1 MEYEGDI
8 IRPPSEADAIIL
20 QVTVGCSH
28 NRCTFCGAYAGVSFR
43 LRDEERIR
51 RDIDFAARHCRR
63 QSRLFFAD
71 GNVLCLPQRRLTG
84 LCRQARERL
93 PWVRR
98 LGLYANARDVLAK
111 SPVEL
116 DELRALGLR
125 RVYLGLESG
134 DAAVLAAVDKGS
146 GPEEMITAA
155 RRLRA
160 ANIFVSV
167 TVLLGL
173 AGQEGSHAHA
183 VASGRVLSEM
193 RPHQIAILSY
203 MPLPGAPLGER
214 VLAGEHPLPDTDG
227 LLAEL
232 ETMIE
237 HISCDRVQLHS
248 NHASNFLP
256 LEGRLQRDR
265 PALLSAIRQARAG
278 KVALRPEWMRGL

>member
-1 MEYEGDI
+1 VEYEGDI

-28 NRCTFCGAYAGVSFR
+28 NRCTFCGAYAGVRFR
-43 LRDEERIR
+43 LREAERIQ
-51 RDIDFAARHCRR
+51 RDFDFAARYCRR
-63 QSRLFFAD
+63 QTRLFFAD
-71 GNVLCLPQRRLTG
+71 GNVLCLPQRRLLE
-84 LCRQARERL
+84 LCALARERL
-93 PWVRR
+93 PWVHR

-111 SPVEL
+111 SPEEL
-116 DELRALGLR
+116 AALRQLGLR

-134 DAAVLAAVDKGS
+134 DPVVLAAVNKGS
-146 GPEEMITAA
+146 GPEQMIAA
-155 RRLRA
+155 AQRLRA
-160 ANIFVSV
+160 VDIFVSA

-173 AGQEGSHAHA
+173 AGQSGSHAHA
-183 VASGRVLSEM
+183 LATGQVLSEM

-203 MPLPGAPLGER
+203 MPLPGTPLGDR
-214 VLAGEHPLPDTDG
+214 VLAGDFLLPDADG

-232 ETMIE
+232 ETMIQ

-265 PALLSAIRQARAG
+265 PTMLTAIRRARAG
-278 KVALRPEWMRGL
+278 EIALRPEWLRGL